1 VSFSGSKNEP
11 EQMRVGLV
19 PAAYFETLGIHPIMG
34 RLFSED
40 ENQLG
45 RHYVAAINMRLWKE
59 RFGGSEA
66 VLGQKIFINDEP
78 YTIVAV
84 MPDVIPEW
92 MDPGRPGK
100 VEVWTPFALVDPVSE
115 SSRGARGCGALARMK
130 PGVSL
135 GQAQADLATI
145 AAGLAA
151 THPIDQGVGVAVRR
165 LADTRAGT
173 LRPMLFLL
181 AGAVSL
187 ILLIACFNLANLLLA
202 RNAVRERELAMRTA
216 LGAGRNRLIRQLL
229 VEAVVLSV
237 MGAAAGLGVAQIAVS
252 TLQGMYSTNLPQLV
266 SIQIDWRVVTFS
278 LLLCLITSLVFG
290 LVPMFWW

>member
-1 VSFSGSKNEP
+1 
-11 EQMRVGLV
+11 M
-19 PAAYFETLGIHPIMG
+19 
-34 RLFSED
+34 D
-40 ENQLG
+40 
-45 RHYVAAINMRLWKE
+45 
-59 RFGGSEA
+59 GGA
-66 VLGQKIFINDEP
+66 
-78 YTIVAV
+78 
-84 MPDVIPEW
+84 
-92 MDPGRPGK
+92 RPGK
-100 VEVWTPFALVDPVSE
+100 VEVWTPFAFAEVWSE
-115 SSRGARGCGALARMK
+115 SERGGRGYGALARMK
-130 PGVSL
+130 LGVSPQ
-135 GQAQADLATI
+135 QAQADLGTI
-145 AAGLAA
+145 AARLSA
-151 THPIDQGVGVAVRR
+151 TYPVDQGVGVDVGK

-187 ILLIACFNLANLLLA
+187 ILLIACLNLANLLLA
-202 RNAVRERELAMRTA
+202 RNAARERELAMRTA